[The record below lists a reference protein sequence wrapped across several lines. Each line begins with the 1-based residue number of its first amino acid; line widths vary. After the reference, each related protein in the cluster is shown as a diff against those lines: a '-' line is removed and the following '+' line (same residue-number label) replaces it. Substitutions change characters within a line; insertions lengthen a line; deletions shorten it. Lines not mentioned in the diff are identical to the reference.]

1 MSGASAQGIAP
12 DPTLCSSNCESEK
25 KLCRSADSSPAIFAT
40 ASLLALV
47 LDQPKAFATPST
59 LDNKRDMR
67 DVLDARQRAAEEVKN
82 ARREIEEQCNS
93 AYLQCKGACLSAPP
107 STTKP

>member
-1 MSGASAQGIAP
+1 MSVARAQGIAP
-12 DPTLCSSNCESEK
+12 DRSLCVPNCESEK
-25 KLCRSADSSPAIFAT
+25 KLCRSADGSPAVFAA

-67 DVLDARQRAAEEVKN
+67 DVLEARQRAADEVRA
-82 ARREIEEQCNS
+82 ARREIDEKCNS
-93 AYLQCKGACLSAPP
+93 AYLQCRGACLSAPP
-107 STTKP
+107 SITKP